1 MGTDTSTVLAEY
13 SNSLSS
19 LNEVTV
25 DRDSVSGVDLN
36 DEAIAMMQ
44 YNKSYGAA
52 CRYLTQL
59 DEMIDKLINGTAL

>member
-1 MGTDTSTVLAEY
+1 MT
-13 SNSLSS
+13 
-19 LNEVTV
+19 
-25 DRDSVSGVDLN
+25 GVQTCALPILN